1 MNYRSKTPYEK
12 MKENLYRKFNAEI
25 HQVSSVRRAIAPT
38 RYYRYDDR
46 LYPYEM
52 DYHMEEIPVYSIQMT
67 SLDMEAFFDYIHHLE
82 NRVDRYEDY
91 TDAKYFV
98 DHRYDEFAENAREEK
113 LRRENPALQDAWEQ
127 YQALKIM
134 LEN

>member
-1 MNYRSKTPYEK
+1 MNYRSKTPHER

-25 HQVSSVRRAIAPT
+25 QEISSVRRAIAPT
-38 RYYRYDDR
+38 RYYRYDDA
-46 LYPYEM
+46 YPRDA
-52 DYHMEEIPVYSIQMT
+52 DYYVEEIPVYSIQMT
-67 SLDMEAFFDYIHHLE
+67 SLDMEAFFDYINHLE
-82 NRVDRYEDY
+82 NRVDRYGDY

-127 YQALKIM
+127 YQAMKAL
-134 LEN
+134 LS